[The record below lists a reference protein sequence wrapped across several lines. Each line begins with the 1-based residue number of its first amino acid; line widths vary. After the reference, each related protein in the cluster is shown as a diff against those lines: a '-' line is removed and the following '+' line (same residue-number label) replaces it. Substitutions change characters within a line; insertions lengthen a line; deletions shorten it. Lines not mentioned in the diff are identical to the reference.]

1 VRTRRKA
8 REGREGFGSVEL
20 YLVRIQRA
28 SPPPQSCC
36 WLPLQG
42 MLHDELRAAVA
53 MLTVDELE
61 QKHSAGRRRS
71 KVEVS
76 RGTV

>member
-1 VRTRRKA
+1 
-8 REGREGFGSVEL
+8 L
-20 YLVRIQRA
+20 P
-28 SPPPQSCC
+28 PPPQSCC

-76 RGTV
+76 RGIV